1 MEVTE
6 LMARAREGDAASSQR
21 LFAMLYGD
29 LRRLAAAQLRGN
41 PVMHATSLVHEAF
54 LKLANHGAI
63 GARDR
68 AHYFA
73 IAAQALRQILIDHVR
88 ARAALRRGGDVQIE
102 ALGTT
107 AFAAVAE
114 GRDEDVLALD
124 EALQAL
130 EDVDASLATLV
141 EMRFFAGLEL
151 ADIVEVLGRSER
163 SLKRDWRRARAFLQ
177 QQLTST

>member
-1 MEVTE
+1 M
-6 LMARAREGDAASSQR
+6 
-21 LFAMLYGD
+21 
-29 LRRLAAAQLRGN
+29 
-41 PVMHATSLVHEAF
+41 
-54 LKLANHGAI
+54 
-63 GARDR
+63 
-68 AHYFA
+68 
-73 IAAQALRQILIDHVR
+73 
-88 ARAALRRGGDVQIE
+88 QIE